1 MDHEKQSLIDESP
14 ASPSTTKFVVVVALL
29 AACAGF
35 AAGAV
40 VHSPTLVN
48 KSASFE
54 TEDQCAYDKAELE
67 DKINRAA
74 ICFFRADKINRQRF
88 AFSELRKQMKQL
100 EQMVENFEK
109 GL

>member
-54 TEDQCAYDKAELE
+54 TKDECADELE
-67 DKINRAA
+67 TCKNHLISIIAG
-74 ICFFRADKINRQRF
+74 ADGREGSLGK
-88 AFSELRKQMKQL
+88 
-100 EQMVENFEK
+100 
-109 GL
+109 